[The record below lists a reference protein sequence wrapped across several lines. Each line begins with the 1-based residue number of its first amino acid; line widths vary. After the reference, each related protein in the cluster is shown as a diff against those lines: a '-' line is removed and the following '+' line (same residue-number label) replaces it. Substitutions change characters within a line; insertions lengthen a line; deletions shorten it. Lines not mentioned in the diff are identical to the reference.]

1 VGDVIFAKMQNSLK
15 VIKITEKEKEFVY
28 STGFYSFNDQR
39 VLPDYLKHYFNSNQ
53 FTQIKDKFSKGATMK
68 AINDSGMEQISIN
81 VPTINEQQSIVAT
94 LDKINELIDANKRH
108 LELLDELKTSKFVEM
123 FGDPVINNNN
133 LAMVPLG
140 LLGQLERGRSRHR
153 PRNDAILLGGP
164 YPLIQTGDIANAD
177 NYVTQYSSTYS
188 EIGLKQSRIWKKGT
202 LCITIA
208 ANIAKTA
215 ILDFDACFPDSVVG
229 YHPNK
234 SVTTMFI
241 HNWFKF
247 IQPILENNAP
257 SAAQK
262 NLNLSTLKATKVIVP
277 DILSQRRFD
286 IFANQ
291 IEKLKRTTKQNNN
304 NLLNL
309 LDKKMDEYFG
319 GDSNA

>member
-1 VGDVIFAKMQNSLK
+1 M
-15 VIKITEKEKEFVY
+15 
-28 STGFYSFNDQR
+28 
-39 VLPDYLKHYFNSNQ
+39 P
-53 FTQIKDKFSKGATMK
+53 
-68 AINDSGMEQISIN
+68 
-81 VPTINEQQSIVAT
+81 
-94 LDKINELIDANKRH
+94 NKRH
-108 LELLDELKTSKFVEM
+108 LELLDEIKTSKFVEM